1 MKNIASVFAALI
13 ALTVAFH
20 AEPQNPAGRAGQGD
34 VSTLTRRVVLV
45 TIDGMRGDYLGNADA
60 YQLRIPNLRRL
71 MHEGSYSPRTL
82 SVFPTLTGTAHT
94 ALVTGTGAMKHGILG
109 NNKFDPTTWVYR
121 DDNPDNYDLQPAF
134 RDYAD
139 IRAVAR
145 RRRQANRRSV
155 HREGELEVRV
165 ALTRA

>member
-1 MKNIASVFAALI
+1 
-13 ALTVAFH
+13 
-20 AEPQNPAGRAGQGD
+20 
-34 VSTLTRRVVLV
+34 
-45 TIDGMRGDYLGNADA
+45 MRGDYLGNADA

-165 ALTRA
+165 APLTAPPSAPLIAP